1 MKTQRISQLVF
12 VALIVAFAALAAIGG
27 VSAAPPAQITPTPT
41 PTCPPGQ
48 FFDPVMNLCRPIQQP
63 CPAGTI
69 DLQGNGVNDGGD
81 DCQPLDVLPAPDDC
95 ALLTSN
101 PLNTKEGQV
110 ACALLSRRLSRTVR
124 LTLHLPYDARSP
136 APILNWGTVIRCR
149 TRRR

>member
-1 MKTQRISQLVF
+1 
-12 VALIVAFAALAAIGG
+12 
-27 VSAAPPAQITPTPT
+27 
-41 PTCPPGQ
+41 
-48 FFDPVMNLCRPIQQP
+48 MNLCRPIQQP

-110 ACALLSRRLSRTVR
+110 ACALPWQMNGAPVIVDSAVGCVDVDRKPYPRTMVNLTDDTTLRLAGLVPSEG
-124 LTLHLPYDARSP
+124 LAQPFG
-136 APILNWGTVIRCR
+136 APGWYRVTGDWRVQGL
-149 TRRR
+149 